1 MRLEIKILPLINLFL
16 TIFFGLSVCSA
27 HAQCGPTLP
36 AKYPLGAN
44 MNGMEDYSQDRA
56 FNDVFKSHRTM
67 SANVNSPWQHVN
79 PTVDANGWPTQDF
92 GVVVMADMDSS
103 MGGTYKLR
111 FNGQATVTPTASGA
125 LAVQNQN
132 YDSGTNTTT
141 ADLVYPQLTGSSNS
155 MMLKFTNTE
164 FSPTEGGVKN
174 VMIMK
179 PGLDFNA
186 PTFSQQFLDHMAR
199 FDHIRFMDWR
209 HTNGNTDS
217 LWVNRRLVTHPTQ
230 TGSNGIAWEY
240 CIELCNTLGKD
251 MWINTPHRS
260 DSLYVRNLAELIHTT
275 LDPDLRVYVEHS
287 NEVWNSGFV
296 QSSYNRIAAL
306 NEVANNPNS
315 PLDYDG
321 NTDQYTLAQRRHG
334 LRTKQI
340 NDIFKDVMGASAFN
354 NRFRTVLATQL
365 FGFYSSMQALSLI
378 HNQLGGAQNNLYGV
392 AVAPYFNIGDL
403 DDANTATPQQVLDA
417 LQDDIDTKLFGTYD
431 NQMDL
436 YAARCRYFGI
446 QLMCY
451 EGGPDTFGPNNI
463 GAKRAASRD
472 PQMKD
477 VCINFLNK
485 WYAYGASGQF
495 EWFMAGGGNWFNQ
508 YGTWSLTEHF
518 ENSPKLQAID
528 AIIAAS
534 PMHPSVGQVIP
545 GVVDARRATGFTQAN
560 ASAASFTPTGWKV
573 NEEWLLRVPVDSAGD
588 FTLQVETAS
597 TANDQKAV
605 ISIDNV
611 LIDTLSIPNSG
622 SNTTFVPSP
631 TFTVSGLTEG
641 MHTLRVK
648 YVVGNPNFRLSNFIF
663 TRTEECVNTV
673 GIDETDADLGITV
686 YPNPSNS
693 TISVKGAD
701 DAVPFLIL
709 DITGRTVQVGTSA
722 KGPIVIDQL
731 PTGLYTIELIGQ
743 GAARFVKH

>member
-1 MRLEIKILPLINLFL
+1 MHLGIKILRMKNLLL
-16 TIFFGLSVCSA
+16 TIVFGLSVCSA

-251 MWINTPHRS
+251 MWINTPHKS
-260 DSLYVRNLAELIHTT
+260 DSLYVRNLAELILTT
-275 LDPDLRVYVEHS
+275 LNPELRVYVEHS
-287 NEVWNSGFV
+287 NEVWNNGFI
-296 QSSYNRIAAL
+296 QSSYNRNAAL
-306 NEVANNPNS
+306 YEVANNPNS

-321 NTDQYTLAQRRHG
+321 NSDQYTLAQRRHG
-334 LRTKQI
+334 IRTMQI
-340 NDIFKDVMGASAFN
+340 NEIFKDVMGASAFN

-365 FGFYSSMQALSLI
+365 FGFYSSMQAVSII
-378 HNQLGGAQNNLYGV
+378 HNQFGGIQNHVYGI
-392 AVAPYFNIGDL
+392 AVAPYFNIGEL

-417 LQDDIDTKLFGTYD
+417 LQEDIDTKLFGEFD

-436 YAARCRYFGI
+436 YAARCRYFGV

-472 PQMKD
+472 PQMMD

-528 AIIAAS
+528 AIIAET
-534 PMHPSVGQVIP
+534 PVHPTVGQMIP
-545 GVVDARRATGFTQAN
+545 GVVDARRAAGFTQAN

-573 NEEWLLRVPVDSAGD
+573 NEEWLLRVPVDLAGD
-588 FTLQVETAS
+588 FTLQLETAC
-597 TANDQKAV
+597 TAENQKVV

-611 LIDTLSIPNSG
+611 LIDTLTIPNNG
-622 SNTTFVPSP
+622 SLTTFVTSPSMAV
-631 TFTVSGLTEG
+631 TGLNEG
-641 MHTLRVK
+641 LHTLRVK
-648 YVVGNPNFRLSNFIF
+648 YVVGNPNFKFGDFTF
-663 TRTEECVNTV
+663 TRTEACVNTV
-673 GIDETDADLGITV
+673 GIEEETGKDGLMLF
-686 YPNPSNS
+686 PNPAYSSLSVRGVDPTQAYQVFDMTGRCVQSGIIGNG
-693 TISVKGAD
+693 TISVE
-701 DAVPFLIL
+701 
-709 DITGRTVQVGTSA
+709 
-722 KGPIVIDQL
+722 QL
-731 PTGLYTIELIGQ
+731 PAAIYSIRLDAERS
-743 GAARFVKH
+743 ARFVKQ